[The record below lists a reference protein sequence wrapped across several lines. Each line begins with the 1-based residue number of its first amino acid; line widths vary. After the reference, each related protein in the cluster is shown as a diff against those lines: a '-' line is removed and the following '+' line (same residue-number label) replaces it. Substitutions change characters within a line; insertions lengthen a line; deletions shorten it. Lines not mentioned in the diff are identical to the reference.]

1 MRLRTSVAAAVL
13 FAAVSVPMT
22 GTALAADVDCADFP
36 TQAQAQA
43 VLVADPSDPNGLDGN
58 KNGTACED
66 HAFPGAPA
74 AGTTAPAAGTTAPQ
88 VGTLPAGSVAT
99 GDGSTADTDP
109 LPYALG
115 GLALAAAAGCAVA
128 ARRSAGRT
136 A

>member
-1 MRLRTSVAAAVL
+1 MRLRTSVAVAVV

-58 KNGTACED
+58 DNGTACEE
-66 HAFPGAPA
+66 HAFAGAA
-74 AGTTAPAAGTTAPQ
+74 AGTTPQ
-88 VGTLPAGSVAT
+88 VAEQPAGSVAA
-99 GDGSTADTDP
+99 GDGSTGGSDA

-115 GLALAAAAGCAVA
+115 GLAFAAAAGCAVA
-128 ARRSAGRT
+128 ARRSARP

>member
-1 MRLRTSVAAAVL
+1 MRVRTSVAAAVV
-13 FAAVSVPMT
+13 FAAVTVPMT

-43 VLVADPSDPNGLDGN
+43 VLVADPTDPNGLDGN

-66 HAFPGAPA
+66 HAFAGAPA
-74 AGTTAPAAGTTAPQ
+74 AATPAAGTPVPQ
-88 VGTLPAGSVAT
+88 VATLPAGSIAA
-99 GDGSTADTDP
+99 GDGSTDDADP

-115 GLALAAAAGCAVA
+115 GLAVAGAAGCAVA
-128 ARRSAGRT
+128 ARRTARRT

>member
-1 MRLRTSVAAAVL
+1 MRPRTRVAVAVL
-13 FAAVSVPMT
+13 SAGMFLPMT
-22 GTALAADVDCADFP
+22 GTAAGADVDCADFP
-36 TQAQAQA
+36 TQGQAQA

-66 HAFPGAPA
+66 FDFTRASSAES
-74 AGTTAPAAGTTAPQ
+74 TQ
-88 VGTLPAGSVAT
+88 VSSLPAGGVAA
-99 GDGSTADTDP
+99 GDGSSADTDV

-128 ARRSAGRT
+128 ARRSARGT

>member
-1 MRLRTSVAAAVL
+1 MRLRTSVAAAVV

-43 VLVADPSDPNGLDGN
+43 VLVADPTDPNGLDGN
-58 KNGTACED
+58 HNGTACED
-66 HAFPGAPA
+66 HAFAGVPA
-74 AGTTAPAAGTTAPQ
+74 AATPAPQ
-88 VGTLPAGSVAT
+88 VATLPAGSIAA
-99 GDGSTADTDP
+99 GDGSTDDADP

-115 GLALAAAAGCAVA
+115 GLALAGAAGCAVA
-128 ARRSAGRT
+128 ARRTARRT

>member
-1 MRLRTSVAAAVL
+1 MRLRTHVAVAVV
-13 FAAVSVPMT
+13 FAAVTVPMT

-58 KNGTACED
+58 NNGTACED

-74 AGTTAPAAGTTAPQ
+74 AAPPVPQ
-88 VGTLPAGSVAT
+88 VAPLPAGAIAA
-99 GDGSTADTDP
+99 GDGSADDADP
-109 LPYALG
+109 LPYAVG

-128 ARRSAGRT
+128 ARRSARHP

>member
-1 MRLRTSVAAAVL
+1 MRLRTSVAVAVV

-58 KNGTACED
+58 HNGTACED

-74 AGTTAPAAGTTAPQ
+74 AVPQ
-88 VGTLPAGSVAT
+88 VATPPAGAVAA
-99 GDGSTADTDP
+99 GDGSTGGSGP

-115 GLALAAAAGCAVA
+115 GLAFAAAAGCAVA
-128 ARRSAGRT
+128 ARRSTSIPA
-136 A
+136 

>member
-1 MRLRTSVAAAVL
+1 MRLRTSVAVAAV

-43 VLVADPSDPNGLDGN
+43 VLVADPTDPNGLDGN
-58 KNGTACED
+58 DNGTACED
-66 HAFPGAPA
+66 HVFPGAPA
-74 AGTTAPAAGTTAPQ
+74 AATPVPQ
-88 VGTLPAGSVAT
+88 VAPLPAGAVAA
-99 GDGSTADTDP
+99 GDGSTGDDAAP

-115 GLALAAAAGCAVA
+115 GLAFAAAAGCAVA
-128 ARRSAGRT
+128 ARRSARRP

>member
-1 MRLRTSVAAAVL
+1 MRLRTSVAAAVV

-43 VLVADPSDPNGLDGN
+43 VLVADPTDPNGLDGN
-58 KNGTACED
+58 HNGTACED
-66 HAFPGAPA
+66 HAFAGVPA
-74 AGTTAPAAGTTAPQ
+74 AATPAPQ
-88 VGTLPAGSVAT
+88 VATMPAGSIAA
-99 GDGSTADTDP
+99 GDGSTDDADP

-115 GLALAAAAGCAVA
+115 GLALAGAAGCAVA
-128 ARRSAGRT
+128 ARRTARRT

>member
-1 MRLRTSVAAAVL
+1 MRLRTSVAVAVV

-22 GTALAADVDCADFP
+22 GTALAVDVDCADFP

-58 KNGTACED
+58 DNGTACED
-66 HAFPGAPA
+66 HSFAGVPGAA
-74 AGTTAPAAGTTAPQ
+74 STTAPQ
-88 VGTLPAGSVAT
+88 VSTLPAGGVAA
-99 GDGSTADTDP
+99 GDGSTDDGDP

-128 ARRSAGRT
+128 ARRTAGRP

>member
-1 MRLRTSVAAAVL
+1 MRLRTSVAAAVA

-43 VLVADPSDPNGLDGN
+43 VLVADPTDPNGLDGN
-58 KNGTACED
+58 HNGTACED
-66 HAFPGAPA
+66 HAFAGVPA
-74 AGTTAPAAGTTAPQ
+74 AATPAPQ
-88 VGTLPAGSVAT
+88 VATMPAGSIAA
-99 GDGSTADTDP
+99 GDGSTDDADP

-115 GLALAAAAGCAVA
+115 GLALAGAAGCAVA
-128 ARRSAGRT
+128 ARRTARRT